1 MTVAMLSF
9 LVVFHEIRHELLISF
24 SMVLRKFDVIA
35 FGIIAFL
42 FFFVL
47 FWYADAFPFMYLCK
61 EGISFNYTIPF
72 VLIILSFIM
81 INLFVVA
88 IIFSSFGGGFN

>member
-24 SMVLRKFDVIA
+24 SMVLQKFDVIA

-42 FFFVL
+42 FFFFFCFGMRMLSLSCIYAKREFLLITLSRL
-47 FWYADAFPFMYLCK
+47 F
-61 EGISFNYTIPF
+61 
-72 VLIILSFIM
+72 
-81 INLFVVA
+81 
-88 IIFSSFGGGFN
+88 

>member
-1 MTVAMLSF
+1 
-9 LVVFHEIRHELLISF
+9 
-24 SMVLRKFDVIA
+24 
-35 FGIIAFL
+35 
-42 FFFVL
+42 
-47 FWYADAFPFMYLCK
+47 MYLCK